1 MEITQVFA
9 VVFSSWFG
17 IGFIPLF
24 PNALAVAATCL
35 LIVVVA
41 PHLTQRRLLATVT
54 GVTIVGIWASSAWG
68 GLSEIS
74 DDRRIVIDEA
84 AGYLLAMLIV
94 RRGDAFGAFT
104 LALMFVALDA
114 LKPWPFDRIE
124 MLPLGLGV
132 MGDDLAVGLVL
143 GIVWAL
149 GARLWPAINR
159 AGSDEGI
166 QQK

>member
-1 MEITQVFA
+1 M
-9 VVFSSWFG
+9 FSSWFG

-54 GVTIVGIWASSAWG
+54 GVTIMGIWASSAWG
-68 GLSEIS
+68 GLLEIS

-84 AGYLLAMLIV
+84 AGYLLSVLVA
-94 RRGDAFGAFT
+94 RRLDAVGVLS
-104 LALMFVALDA
+104 LAPMFVALDA

-124 MLPLGLGV
+124 TLPFGLGV
-132 MGDDLAVGLVL
+132 MGDDLAVGLAL
-143 GIVWAL
+143 GIVWAV
-149 GARLWPAINR
+149 GARLSPMIYRPGINER
-159 AGSDEGI
+159 D
-166 QQK
+166 QQE

>member
-1 MEITQVFA
+1 MFA
-9 VVFSSWFG
+9 LVFSSWFG

-35 LIVVVA
+35 LIVVLA
-41 PHLTQRRLLATVT
+41 PYLTQRRLLATVT

-84 AGYLLAMLIV
+84 AGYLLAMLIA
-94 RRGDAFGAFT
+94 RRSDAFGAFT

-124 MLPLGLGV
+124 MLPFGLGV
-132 MGDDLAVGLVL
+132 MGDDLAVGL
-143 GIVWAL
+143 AL
-149 GARLWPAINR
+149 GVAWAVSARMWATANR
-159 AGSDEGI
+159 PSSKKDSRQE
-166 QQK
+166 